1 NNIGP
6 RLGIAW
12 TPGTTNRT
20 VVRAGYGI
28 FYGRTPS
35 IMIGTGMSNN
45 GINVQTI
52 TFTGNLIPTYPSI
65 YSSLPTGATLPKPT
79 IFVFDPNFQNPKVQ
93 QSSLGVEQQL
103 GSDFSV
109 GATYQFVK
117 GDDLPR
123 SRDVNVSTPTTVTAT
138 IAGGGTVDFTRY
150 TGRPFSNFTRVIAFE
165 STARS
170 QYNGVTLDLQKRF
183 ANNWQGRIAW
193 THSTVK
199 DNKPDATAVVPFSSG
214 DDSKYASDP
223 LNLERD
229 YTFGDNDVRDRI
241 VLSGVWAV
249 GNYADDLQTGFL
261 KALATGWTISG
272 IVSYQTGQPFTP
284 VVNSDLNN
292 DGNPSNDLAPGFRR
306 NSQRLPSQ
314 FSIDPRITRDIP
326 LLSGVRLTLIGEAFN
341 ITNRHNVNN
350 LNRALYSYAT
360 ATQTLTRISN
370 YEFPTSTAGQ
380 RVVQLAGKVTF

>member
-1 NNIGP
+1 
-6 RLGIAW
+6 
-12 TPGTTNRT
+12 
-20 VVRAGYGI
+20 
-28 FYGRTPS
+28 
-35 IMIGTGMSNN
+35 
-45 GINVQTI
+45 
-52 TFTGNLIPTYPSI
+52 
-65 YSSLPTGATLPKPT
+65 
-79 IFVFDPNFQNPKVQ
+79 
-93 QSSLGVEQQL
+93 
-103 GSDFSV
+103 
-109 GATYQFVK
+109 
-117 GDDLPR
+117 
-123 SRDVNVSTPTTVTAT
+123 
-138 IAGGGTVDFTRY
+138 
-150 TGRPFSNFTRVIAFE
+150 
-165 STARS
+165 
-170 QYNGVTLDLQKRF
+170 
-183 ANNWQGRIAW
+183 
-193 THSTVK
+193 
-199 DNKPDATAVVPFSSG
+199 G